1 MKMSMVLVVGTALG
15 ALLACS
21 SGSTGGTFADGGTEG
36 GGTSD
41 GGSTTTVE
49 TKGLDT
55 SCETAADC
63 IAVFAGSACSPCMCA
78 NDVIAKAA
86 QASYDARLQAAR
98 SACGPQPAI
107 GCAADCAEVKF
118 SCSPASKCVLG
129 GSDAGADGG

>member
-36 GGTSD
+36 

-86 QASYDARLQAAR
+86 QASYDAKLEAAR
-98 SACGPQPAI
+98 SACGPLPAI
-107 GCAADCAEVKF
+107 ACAADCAEVKF

-129 GSDAGADGG
+129 GTDGG

>member
-1 MKMSMVLVVGTALG
+1 MKMSMVLVVGAAVS

-36 GGTSD
+36 GTSG

-49 TKGLDT
+49 AKGLDT
-55 SCETAADC
+55 NCETAADC
-63 IAVFAGSACSPCMCA
+63 IAVFAGSACAPCTCA

-86 QASYDARLQAAR
+86 QASYDARLQVAR